1 MTRPRREAAF
11 LGLIL
16 PLTIAAWSP
25 PPPAH
30 TEVAPGIHLFQ
41 TQPYGDVGLDGNS
54 IAIVGDDGVLVF
66 DANGTPAAARAV
78 LAAIRRLTKQP
89 VRYLVFSHWHWD
101 HWYGAEVY
109 ADAFPGL
116 TIVSHEK
123 TRALMA
129 GPAIAFN
136 RPGLE
141 TQLPAHLRDVER
153 EVAHAESLGARSPE
167 AKAAAAHLER
177 DRFFLAQ
184 KRGVRHTLATLTFTD
199 SLTIRLGRR
208 EIQVLHVDRAITP
221 GDAFLRLPAEN
232 LVVTGDLLIN
242 PITYALFCYP
252 EGWIRTLAHID
263 SLDAATIIPGHG
275 TPLRDETLL
284 HATRSLLVRER
295 ELALEAK
302 GKGQPVEQAKAGIL
316 ADPEI
321 QRLRAIITGADASRD
336 GAFAVYLVDWFV
348 RRVYAEADGPLD
360 DSIPSGP

>member
-1 MTRPRREAAF
+1 MSRHRHDAALLAPLLSMT
-11 LGLIL
+11 LG
-16 PLTIAAWSP
+16 AWTP

-30 TEVAPGIHLFQ
+30 TEVPPGVHLFQ
-41 TQPYGDVGLDGNS
+41 TRPYGDVGLDGNS
-54 IAIVGDDGVLVF
+54 VAIVSDDGVLVF

-89 VRYLVFSHWHWD
+89 VRWLVYSHWHWD

-109 ADAFPGL
+109 ADAFPAL

-141 TQLPAHLRDVER
+141 TQLPAHVRDVER
-153 EVAHAESLGARSPE
+153 SLAHEDSVNARSPE
-167 AKAAAAHLER
+167 AKSAAEHLER

-184 KRGVRHTLATLTFTD
+184 KRGVRHTLATVTFTD
-199 SLTIRLGRR
+199 SLTIHLGGRV
-208 EIQVLHVDRAITP
+208 IQVLHVDRAITP

-232 LVVTGDLLIN
+232 LVVSGDLLVN

-252 EGWIRTLAHID
+252 EGWIRTLEYVDA
-263 SLDAATIIPGHG
+263 LDAATIVPGHG
-275 TPLRDETLL
+275 AALRDETLL
-284 HATRSLLVRER
+284 HATLSLLRRER
-295 ELALEAK
+295 ELGRAAK
-302 GKGQPVEQAKAGIL
+302 ANGQPVEQAKAAIL
-316 ADPEI
+316 ADPDV
-321 QRLRAIITGADASRD
+321 QRLRATITGGDAKLD

-360 DSIPSGP
+360 DSIPAGP